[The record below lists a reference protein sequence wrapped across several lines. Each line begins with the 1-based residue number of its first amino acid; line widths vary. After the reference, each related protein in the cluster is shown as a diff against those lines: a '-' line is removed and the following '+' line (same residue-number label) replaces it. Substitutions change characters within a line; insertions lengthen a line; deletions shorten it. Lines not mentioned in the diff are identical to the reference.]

1 MWYALPHTSDPVPRT
16 SYLTLFAVAV
26 QTCSRSSSKKKRG
39 RSGQFQ
45 VGPAPILRSASYDLS
60 AELGDVLGR
69 GALLA
74 LHDVE
79 FNALAF
85 SQRLEAVALNG
96 GMMNEAILLSVLGG
110 DEAKALGVVEPL
122 YFAGGTHVRYIL
134 IQLCRSAVFA
144 VPVRL
149 LFVRGRNGR
158 IFCQETKKD
167 LANSQV
173 PLQFAGSDAQSLRF
187 RV

>member
-1 MWYALPHTSDPVPRT
+1 MQL
-16 SYLTLFAVAV
+16 
-26 QTCSRSSSKKKRG
+26 
-39 RSGQFQ
+39 
-45 VGPAPILRSASYDLS
+45 SASYALG

-69 GALLA
+69 RALLA

-79 FNALAF
+79 LDALAF
-85 SQRLEAVALNG
+85 SQRLEPAAIDG
-96 GMMNEAILLSVLGG
+96 GVVNEAILLSVLGG

-158 IFCQETKKD
+158 LSKPGNQKD
-167 LANSQV
+167 LAIIQV
-173 PLQFAGSDAQSLRF
+173 PLSSLAMLRNRCASGF
-187 RV
+187 

>member
-1 MWYALPHTSDPVPRT
+1 ML
-16 SYLTLFAVAV
+16 L
-26 QTCSRSSSKKKRG
+26 
-39 RSGQFQ
+39 
-45 VGPAPILRSASYDLS
+45 SASYDLS

-79 FNALAF
+79 FNALAVGN
-85 SQRLEAVALNG
+85 RLEAVALNG
-96 GMMNEAILLSVLGG
+96 GVMIEAILLSVLGG

-158 IFCQETKKD
+158 IFFALKPKKTRQLPRSLYSS
-167 LANSQV
+167 LALSRNRCASGFEPK
-173 PLQFAGSDAQSLRF
+173 PLGLR
-187 RV
+187 RQ

>member
-1 MWYALPHTSDPVPRT
+1 MPRT
-16 SYLTLFAVAV
+16 QYLAPPTLLFSQLQFKPFLGDSSQRKKNGADLELSRAAPPSYAAF
-26 QTCSRSSSKKKRG
+26 SK
-39 RSGQFQ
+39 
-45 VGPAPILRSASYDLS
+45 LRLLS

-69 GALLA
+69 WAFLA

-79 FNALAF
+79 FNALAL

-158 IFCQETKKD
+158 ICSPKPKKD
-167 LANSQV
+167 LEASQV
-173 PLQFAGSDAQSLRF
+173 PLKFAGSNAQS
-187 RV
+187 

>member
-1 MWYALPHTSDPVPRT
+1 
-16 SYLTLFAVAV
+16 
-26 QTCSRSSSKKKRG
+26 
-39 RSGQFQ
+39 
-45 VGPAPILRSASYDLS
+45 
-60 AELGDVLGR
+60 
-69 GALLA
+69 
-74 LHDVE
+74 
-79 FNALAF
+79 
-85 SQRLEAVALNG
+85 
-96 GMMNEAILLSVLGG
+96 MNEAILLSVLGG

-158 IFCQETKKD
+158 IFFALKPKKD
-167 LANSQV
+167 PEISQV
-173 PLQFAGSDAQSLRF
+173 PLQFAGSVAQSLRF

>member
-1 MWYALPHTSDPVPRT
+1 MRRKKNGAGLE
-16 SYLTLFAVAV
+16 L
-26 QTCSRSSSKKKRG
+26 SRS
-39 RSGQFQ
+39 
-45 VGPAPILRSASYDLS
+45 APPFILRSASYDLS
-60 AELGDVLGR
+60 AELGDVLSR
-69 GALLA
+69 WAFLA

-79 FNALAF
+79 LNALAF

-96 GMMNEAILLSVLGG
+96 GVMNEAILLSVLWC
-110 DEAKALGVVEPL
+110 DEAKAFGVVEPL

-158 IFCQETKKD
+158 TYSPKPKKD
-167 LANSQV
+167 LETSQV
-173 PLQFAGSDAQSLRF
+173 PLKFAGANAQSLRF